1 MKNRLIPIGI
11 LIVSIALLLS
21 GIMRKEYI
29 EVFRR
34 GILICLE
41 CIGIG

>member
-1 MKNRLIPIGI
+1 MRKRI
-11 LIVSIALLLS
+11 LPLGLFIASLLLLLF

>member
-1 MKNRLIPIGI
+1 MKKKLIPAGI

>member
-1 MKNRLIPIGI
+1 MKKRLLPIGI
-11 LIVSIALLLS
+11 LIISIALLLF